1 MSMGVPSRTSA
12 PTPALDQTFDIQI
25 ILGKVRPFLRRL
37 AEAHPQVLI
46 IAPVVSQN
54 FKVLRR
60 RHLESRRRR
69 ASGIATC
76 LRLASRDG
84 RSTAYVPH
92 REDRIRVLAV
102 LSSGVARGTG
112 NRSITNSA

>member
-46 IAPVVSQN
+46 IAHEFFLNSGSEQ
-54 FKVLRR
+54 
-60 RHLESRRRR
+60 LEKIHGWAR
-69 ASGIATC
+69 ARYAAPWAVGSA
-76 LRLASRDG
+76 A
-84 RSTAYVPH
+84 
-92 REDRIRVLAV
+92 RI
-102 LSSGVARGTG
+102 GD
-112 NRSITNSA
+112 I